1 MKKGFSIMPPPKDR
15 PPVFR
20 VIYVIDVGAGNVVEA
35 AKCAYAMMTDS
46 DSIPPILEV
55 MDDQGNKVRIDM
67 SERLGKDRPCV
78 RKSAKSSK
86 KS

>member
-35 AKCAYAMMTDS
+35 AKRTYAMMTDL

-55 MDDQGNKVRIDM
+55 MDHQGNKIRIEL
-67 SERLGKDRPCV
+67 SK
-78 RKSAKSSK
+78 RKG
-86 KS
+86 

>member
-46 DSIPPILEV
+46 DSTPPILEV
-55 MDDQGNKVRIDM
+55 IDDRGNKIRIDL
-67 SERLGKDRPCV
+67 SK
-78 RKSAKSSK
+78 RKG
-86 KS
+86 